1 MVGACHL
8 AGRRLF
14 AVANPRPVYRH
25 VYFRPAAKPRGPL
38 QYHHG
43 LRRLVRHH
51 HALQCLG
58 THLAEPEKNLRD
70 RAGHRRRESEG
81 AQDCPV
87 CLAHELP
94 ALHSHAHVHGRAVAR
109 TALLTPPVPVP
120 ADLPQQVARALA
132 EDVGAGDLTAALIPA
147 DRLGRASV
155 ITREPAIVCGIPYV
169 EASFAQVDERV
180 RLKWQVAEGDS
191 AAAGRLLLG
200 IEGPARAL
208 LTGERTALNFLQLL
222 SGTATA
228 AHSYAALLKGTHC
241 RLLDTRKTIP
251 GLRSAQKYAVRVGGG
266 HNHRMGLFDGILI
279 KENHIVAAGS
289 IARAVGAAK
298 RGRPQVPVE
307 VEVENLSELRQ
318 AIDAGADIA
327 MLDESSLGASRE
339 AVAVTLGSAKPLK
352 LEASGGITTATIR
365 EIAETGVDFISVGSI
380 TKHVHA
386 VDLSMRFEFQT

>member
-1 MVGACHL
+1 M
-8 AGRRLF
+8 
-14 AVANPRPVYRH
+14 
-25 VYFRPAAKPRGPL
+25 
-38 QYHHG
+38 
-43 LRRLVRHH
+43 
-51 HALQCLG
+51 
-58 THLAEPEKNLRD
+58 
-70 RAGHRRRESEG
+70 
-81 AQDCPV
+81 
-87 CLAHELP
+87 
-94 ALHSHAHVHGRAVAR
+94 
-109 TALLTPPVPVP
+109 PVPVP

-266 HNHRMGLFDGILI
+266 DNHRMGLFDGILI

-289 IARAVGAAK
+289 IAHAVSAAK

-327 MLDESSLGASRE
+327 MLDEFSLEAMRE
-339 AVAVTLGSAKPLK
+339 AVALNAHSAKPLK

-365 EIAETGVDFISVGSI
+365 EIAETGVDFISVGSM
-380 TKHVHA
+380 TKHVRA
-386 VDLSMRFEFQT
+386 IDLSMRFEFQS